1 MSVAWFKFL
10 SAGATGPFSGYRWP
24 APSSRGAPGD
34 WTTANGPLDPCRSGL
49 HLCRGMD
56 LPLWF
61 NAELYEVE
69 AEGPLLE
76 YDDFVVTARARLRR
90 RVPGWV
96 QGTAQRFSDAC
107 AWEVRDSA
115 VQQLRRDGHEPQAQE
130 IASCAT
136 VEELVDAT
144 QKLCDQ
150 EADACPLVGY
160 ALDAASFA
168 GQVRGDDWAT
178 ATASTSFIAAT
189 AARAAAAPG
198 QRGAA
203 THLERTRQARW
214 LLGELAL
221 G

>member
-1 MSVAWFKFL
+1 MAWFKFL

-24 APSSRGAPGD
+24 APSSPGAPGD
-34 WTTANGPLDPCRSGL
+34 WTTANGPLDPCRRGL
-49 HLCRGMD
+49 HLCRGRD

-61 NAELYEVE
+61 NTELYEVE

-76 YDDFVVTARARLRR
+76 YDGFVVSARARLRR

-107 AWEVRDSA
+107 AWEVRDRA
-115 VQQLRRDGHEPQAQE
+115 VQQLRGDGHEPQAQE
-130 IASCAT
+130 IAACAT
-136 VEELVDAT
+136 VAELAGAAQRLSDQGPDAS
-144 QKLCDQ
+144 
-150 EADACPLVGY
+150 PLLGY

-168 GQVRGDDWAT
+168 GQVRGDGWAT
-178 ATASTSFIAAT
+178 ATASTAFIAAT
-189 AARAAAAPG
+189 AARAAAAPA

-203 THLERTRQARW
+203 SHLERTRQARW
-214 LLGELAL
+214 LLEELAL